1 MVMQQQVHVPI
12 SNGYRMRCW
21 LALPEGADSAPALIV
36 LHEAYG
42 MTPDIK
48 SIAARFAENGY
59 VALAPDLNDR
69 ARPRL
74 LCITRTLRSMLTR
87 KGDVF
92 DDLDLACAWLAE
104 LPEVDGS
111 RLGAVGFCMGG
122 GFATLFAV
130 RAPLQAVANFYSAVP
145 DRQEELEGI
154 CPLLG
159 GFGERDS
166 GIAKQARRLEEDLT
180 AMDVPHDIHIHPD
193 AGYSFMNQNAGLL
206 PRLFAA
212 GPMTMGYNADAAEDP
227 WKRMFA
233 FFGEH
238 LSQASPA

>member
-1 MVMQQQVHVPI
+1 MVTEQQIDVPI
-12 SNGYRMRCW
+12 TNGGTMRGW

-42 MTPDIK
+42 LTPDIK
-48 SIAARFAENGY
+48 AIAARFAENGY
-59 VALAPDLNDR
+59 VALAPDLYDR

-74 LCITRTLRSMLTR
+74 LCIARTVRSMLTR

-92 DDLDLACAWLAE
+92 DDLDVAREWLAGR
-104 LPEVDGS
+104 PEVDGS

-130 RAPLQAVANFYSAVP
+130 RAPLQVAANFYGAVP

-166 GIAKQARRLEEDLT
+166 RMAKQARRLEEDLT
-180 AMDVPHDIHIHPD
+180 AMDVPHDIRIYPD
-193 AGYSFMNQNAGLL
+193 AGHSFMNQNEGLL

-212 GPMTMGYNADAAEDP
+212 GPMTMGYNADAAEDS
-227 WKRMFA
+227 WKRMLA

-238 LSQASPA
+238 LQEASPA